1 MALLKT
7 VTKDSLVFHV
17 FDTRAEGGAL
27 AAREG
32 ADVIRDLLSK
42 QEKVNIIFAAA
53 PSQNDTLSALLAEE
67 GIDWSRVRAFHMDEY
82 VGFGRE
88 CPQSFGTYLYDHV
101 FGKLPFGE
109 VYYINGAAEDPQ
121 QECLRYSELLTKYPT
136 DIVFLGIGENAHI
149 AFNDPWIADFNDPA
163 LVKLVPLD
171 EVCRNQQVHD
181 GCFPTLDDVPT
192 HAFSLTVPALVK
204 AKHMFCTVPCATKAE
219 AVYLTATAPINEDVP
234 ATAMRNHPH
243 AVMSCNKDSGAKIL

>member
-42 QEKVNIIFAAA
+42 QDKVNIIFAAA

-109 VYYINGAAEDPQ
+109 VYYINGAAEDPEE
-121 QECLRYSELLTKYPT
+121 ECRRYSELLTTYPT

-204 AKHMFCTVPCATKAE
+204 AKHMFCTVPAATKAD
-219 AVYLTATAPINEDVP
+219 AVR
-234 ATAMRNHPH
+234 AML
-243 AVMSCNKDSGAKIL
+243 SGAVTIDCPASILTKHADARLYTDRAAAQHIL

>member
-42 QEKVNIIFAAA
+42 QDKVNIIFAAA

-109 VYYINGAAEDPQ
+109 VYYINGAAEDPEE
-121 QECLRYSELLTKYPT
+121 ECRRYSELLTTYPT

-204 AKHMFCTVPCATKAE
+204 AKHMFCTVPDATKAD
-219 AVYLTATAPINEDVP
+219 AVKAMLCGEVTIDCPASILTT
-234 ATAMRNHPH
+234 H
-243 AVMSCNKDSGAKIL
+243 ADARLYTDRAAAQHIL